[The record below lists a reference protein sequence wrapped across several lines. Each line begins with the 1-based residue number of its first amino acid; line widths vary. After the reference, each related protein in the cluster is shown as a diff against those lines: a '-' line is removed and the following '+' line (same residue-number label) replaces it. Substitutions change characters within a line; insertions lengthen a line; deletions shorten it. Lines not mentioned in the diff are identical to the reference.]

1 MTRDR
6 RGRDRMVIWISSTN
20 KTERHDKTEIVFK
33 IESNTTAPYC
43 DYNPLSAEIDGFTF
57 IFHNIHF
64 KRERTH
70 REE

>member
-6 RGRDRMVIWISSTN
+6 YCRDRMVIWISSTN
-20 KTERHDKTEIVFK
+20 KTERHDKTEIMFN
-33 IESNTTAPYC
+33 IESNTIAPYC
-43 DYNPLSAEIDGFTF
+43 DYNPLSVEIDGFTL

-64 KRERTH
+64 KRER

>member
-1 MTRDR
+1 VTRHR

-43 DYNPLSAEIDGFTF
+43 DYNPLSVEIDGFTF

-64 KRERTH
+64 KRER